1 LLAVPVLEA
10 ALETGRF
17 DAWELRGYEQAF
29 RAYFD
34 PAMGFLDLCA
44 TVLRNRHLARPWLKA
59 LARGC
64 DLAAGDEEFAR
75 TGGSYFGGLDVRPF
89 GILTQLWARIAAD
102 LALALPRLPV
112 GHGRGGPKAAT
123 AFDLV
128 EWQVAWSRSLFAD
141 PLWHVRW
148 SMDVQRKTLGVL
160 STLHP
165 IASDPRAAGPV
176 T

>member
-1 LLAVPVLEA
+1 
-10 ALETGRF
+10 
-17 DAWELRGYEQAF
+17 
-29 RAYFD
+29 
-34 PAMGFLDLCA
+34 
-44 TVLRNRHLARPWLKA
+44 
-59 LARGC
+59 
-64 DLAAGDEEFAR
+64 
-75 TGGSYFGGLDVRPF
+75 
-89 GILTQLWARIAAD
+89 
-102 LALALPRLPV
+102 
-112 GHGRGGPKAAT
+112 
-123 AFDLV
+123 V